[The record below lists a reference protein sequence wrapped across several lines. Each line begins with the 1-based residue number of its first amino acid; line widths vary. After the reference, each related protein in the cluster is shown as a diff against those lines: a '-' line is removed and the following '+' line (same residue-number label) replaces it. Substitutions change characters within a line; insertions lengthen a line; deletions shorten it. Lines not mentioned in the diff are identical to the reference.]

1 MIDKPFNARAVLAI
15 GLIAGIVPL
24 YTGMV
29 GMVEVFDSRSIVS
42 GWVTMGQ
49 ILIYVPAIFAGYLVM
64 RRARGVDQAG
74 AGVAY
79 GLAAGALAA
88 LPSVALVLFYRLLAA
103 GGVDMRQMFTN
114 VSPQLMEIY
123 TFAQPLF
130 PGLALLIGLL
140 AAAGLA
146 GALLAMLPRL
156 VRGSIVTALLWLLL
170 AGALSD
176 RAIAPI
182 ITSLFDRATARQLYD
197 GDALRPLTALL
208 LFALVFVIN
217 LIWQQQRDN
226 IGQRYSR
233 LPSQQRSWTQR
244 IGFLLLLGL
253 LLILPT
259 FTGRF
264 LNDVM
269 VTIGLYVIMGLGLN
283 IAVGLAG
290 LLDLGYLT
298 NYAVGAYVAG
308 VLLSTGALGVQ
319 KYSLFGLVIPNFWLV
334 IPIAVLA
341 AMLTGFV
348 FALPVLRMRGDY
360 LAIATLGFGEIIGRL
375 AISDWLRPY
384 IGGAQGVLSIPKP
397 EIFGTTL
404 VDPGQLYY
412 ITLLG
417 ALVVLFISVRLNNS
431 RTGRQWMALREDEDA
446 ASAMGIDT
454 TRTKV
459 LAFTL
464 SAAAGGLAGAIFA
477 VKVGTVFPNSFTVL
491 VSINVLSIII
501 VGGMGS
507 IPGIVVGAIALIG
520 LPEML
525 REFAEYRLLLYG
537 ALLIAMMLLRPE
549 GLVPSEVRRREM
561 EEEGPEAVQ
570 LAGH

>member
-1 MIDKPFNARAVLAI
+1 MTDNNFTGRALLTI
-15 GLIAGIVPL
+15 GLILGIVPL

-29 GMVEVFDSRSIVS
+29 GMVALFDTRSIVS

-49 ILIYVPAIFAGYLVM
+49 ILIFGPALFAGYLIM
-64 RRARGVDQAG
+64 RRA
-74 AGVAY
+74 
-79 GLAAGALAA
+79 LAAGETGRGLVYGLIAGALTA
-88 LPSVALVLFYRLLAA
+88 LPSVALLLLDTAITLRPIF
-103 GGVDMRQMFTN
+103 VN
-114 VSPQLMEIY
+114 ISPQLTNIF
-123 TFAQPLF
+123 TFGQPLLT
-130 PGLALLIGLL
+130 GILILTGAL
-140 AAAGLA
+140 AAAGLL
-146 GALLAMLPRL
+146 GALIAMLPLLIRRSL
-156 VRGSIVTALLWLLL
+156 VTALLWVLLI
-170 AGALSD
+170 GALSE
-176 RAIAPI
+176 RAVVPI
-182 ITSLFDRATARQLYD
+182 VSSLFDRATALS
-197 GDALRPLTALL
+197 
-208 LFALVFVIN
+208 LFNGNALVPVVALVLFSLVF
-217 LIWQQQRDN
+217 LLSLLWAWQRDN
-226 IGQRYSR
+226 VQTRYRS
-233 LPSQQRSWTQR
+233 LPSQQRTWTQR
-244 IGFLLLLGL
+244 IGVLLLLAL
-253 LLILPT
+253 LLVLPAIV
-259 FTGRF
+259 GRF
-264 LNDVM
+264 LNDVL

-283 IAVGLAG
+283 IAVGQAG

-308 VLLSTGALGVQ
+308 VLLSTGALGAQ
-319 KYSLFGLVIPNFWLV
+319 RYDILGLFAIPNFWLV

-348 FALPVLRMRGDY
+348 FSLPVLRMRGDY

-384 IGGAQGVLSIPKP
+384 IGGAQGVLGIPKP
-397 EIFGTTL
+397 ELFGTTL
-404 VDPGQLYY
+404 VNPGQLYY
-412 ITLLG
+412 VTLAG
-417 ALVVLFISVRLNNS
+417 ALIVLFISIRLNNS

-491 VSINVLSIII
+491 VSVNVLSIVI
-501 VGGMGS
+501 VGGLGS
-507 IPGIVVGAIALIG
+507 IPGVVVGAIALIG

-561 EEEGPEAVQ
+561 EEADMESVQ
-570 LAGH
+570 VAGH

>member
-1 MIDKPFNARAVLAI
+1 MTDNNFTGRALLTI
-15 GLIAGIVPL
+15 GLILGIVPL

-29 GMVEVFDSRSIVS
+29 GMVALFDTRSLVS

-49 ILIYVPAIFAGYLVM
+49 ILIFGPALFAGFLIM
-64 RRARGVDQAG
+64 RRALAAG
-74 AGVAY
+74 QTGQGLAY
-79 GLAAGALAA
+79 GLAAGALTA
-88 LPSVALVLFYRLLAA
+88 LPSIGLLLLNSAIVLRPIF
-103 GGVDMRQMFTN
+103 VN
-114 VSPQLMEIY
+114 ISPQLIDIF
-123 TFAQPLF
+123 TFGQPL
-130 PGLALLIGLL
+130 LAGILILAGML
-140 AAAGLA
+140 AAAGLV
-146 GALLAMLPRL
+146 GALVTLLPL
-156 VRGSIVTALLWLLL
+156 FVRRSLVTASLWVLLI
-170 AGALSD
+170 GALSD
-176 RAIAPI
+176 RAVVPI
-182 ITSLFDRATARQLYD
+182 VSSLFDRGTARS
-197 GDALRPLTALL
+197 
-208 LFALVFVIN
+208 LFEGNALVPLVALVIFGFIFVVS
-217 LIWQQQRDN
+217 LLWTWQRDN
-226 IGQRYSR
+226 VQTRYSQ
-233 LPSQQRSWTQR
+233 LPSQQRTWTQR
-244 IGFLLLLGL
+244 IGVLLLLAL
-253 LLILPT
+253 LLVLPAIV
-259 FTGRF
+259 GRF
-264 LNDVM
+264 LNDVL

-283 IAVGLAG
+283 IAVGQAG

-308 VLLSTGALGVQ
+308 VLLSTGALGAQ
-319 KYSLFGLVIPNFWLV
+319 RYSVLGLFAIPNFWLV

-348 FALPVLRMRGDY
+348 FSLPVLRMRGDY

-384 IGGAQGVLSIPKP
+384 IGGAQGVLGIPKP
-397 EIFGTTL
+397 ELFGTTL
-404 VDPGQLYY
+404 VNPGQLYY
-412 ITLLG
+412 VTLAG
-417 ALVVLFISVRLNNS
+417 ALLVLFISIRLNNS

-507 IPGIVVGAIALIG
+507 IPGVVVGAIALIG

-561 EEEGPEAVQ
+561 EEADVETVQ
-570 LAGH
+570 VAGH

>member
-1 MIDKPFNARAVLAI
+1 MTEKSFSARAALNI
-15 GLIAGIVPL
+15 GLIAGIVPI

-29 GMVEVFDSRSIVS
+29 GMIELFDTRSVVS
-42 GWVTMGQ
+42 GWITMGQ
-49 ILIYVPAIFAGYLVM
+49 ILIYVPALFAGYLIM
-64 RRARGVDQAG
+64 QRARAVDQTG
-74 AGVAY
+74 S
-79 GLAAGALAA
+79 GLALGAAVGALSA
-88 LPSVALVLFYRLLAA
+88 LPAVALVLFNS
-103 GGVDMRQMFTN
+103 VVEMRSMFTN
-114 VSPQLMEIY
+114 VSPELIDIY
-123 TFAQPLF
+123 TFEQPLF
-130 PGLALLIGLL
+130 AGLTVLIGVLALAGLIGAGLALL
-140 AAAGLA
+140 
-146 GALLAMLPRL
+146 PTL
-156 VRGSIVTALLWLLL
+156 VRRSLVMALLWVLLV
-170 AGALSD
+170 AALSD
-176 RAIAPI
+176 RAISPI
-182 ITSLFDRATARQLYD
+182 VTSLFDRATARQIYD
-197 GDALRPLTALL
+197 GDALRPLVALG
-208 LFALVFVIN
+208 LFALVLVIH
-217 LIWQQQRDN
+217 LIWQSQRETV
-226 IGQRYSR
+226 QTRYSR
-233 LPSQQRSWTQR
+233 LPSGQRSWTQR
-244 IGFLLLLGL
+244 VGFLLLLLL

-259 FTGRF
+259 VSGRF

-283 IAVGLAG
+283 IAVGQAG

-308 VLLSTGALGVQ
+308 VLLSTGALGAQ
-319 KYSLFGLVIPNFWLV
+319 RYDILGLFAIPNFWLV

-348 FALPVLRMRGDY
+348 FSLPVLRMRGDY

-397 EIFGTTL
+397 ELFGTTL
-404 VDPGQLYY
+404 VNPGQLYY
-412 ITLLG
+412 VTLAG
-417 ALVVLFISVRLNNS
+417 ALVVLFISIRLNNS

-446 ASAMGIDT
+446 AAAMGIDT

-491 VSINVLSIII
+491 VSINVLSIVI
-501 VGGMGS
+501 VGGLGS
-507 IPGIVVGAIALIG
+507 IPGVVVGAIALIG

-561 EEEGPEAVQ
+561 EEADMETVQ
-570 LAGH
+570 VAGH